1 MERSAGF
8 PWNTSTGRTA
18 TCCGRIP
25 AFFPVSF
32 SKEIRAL
39 KDGGLSLRYTLRNDG
54 REPFPCLWAA
64 HCMLQAE
71 DEAEVL
77 TPYAPDAPIRLMFG
91 PDGQSRHRLSNDPGN
106 DAPINTIIPIRFP
119 RDGAAAGIPAERKPF
134 FSGTIRGRFPGWPS
148 G

>member
-1 MERSAGF
+1 MQEATSAH
-8 PWNTSTGRTA
+8 TEAASRL
-18 TCCGRIP
+18 
-25 AFFPVSF
+25 FPVSF

-64 HCMLQAE
+64 HCMLRAE

-91 PDGQSRHRLSNDPGN
+91 PD
-106 DAPINTIIPIRFP
+106 INTIIPIRFP